1 MALAAGLAPRQGVCC
16 DTHFCGA
23 FLIYLC
29 DTGRFFIYEADV
41 ACPTLFDAGS
51 VPLGAGAV

>member
-1 MALAAGLAPRQGVCC
+1 MVLAAGLAPRQGVFG

-29 DTGRFFIYEADV
+29 DIGLFFIYEADV
-41 ACPTLFDAGS
+41 ACPTLFDAGG